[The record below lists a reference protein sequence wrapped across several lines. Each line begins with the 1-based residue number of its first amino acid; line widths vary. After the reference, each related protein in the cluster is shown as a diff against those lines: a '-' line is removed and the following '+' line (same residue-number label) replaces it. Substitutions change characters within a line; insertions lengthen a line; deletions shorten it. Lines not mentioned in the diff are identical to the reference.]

1 MEEKK
6 VQSIA
11 ELNDEYL
18 EQISGGADNSGVQT
32 QGTVCPKC
40 GKSSGIALMA
50 VFKCPYCG
58 YQDDDVYVM

>member
-32 QGTVCPKC
+32 QGTVCPK
-40 GKSSGIALMA
+40 
-50 VFKCPYCG
+50 
-58 YQDDDVYVM
+58 

>member
-1 MEEKK
+1 MEEKR

-58 YQDDDVYVM
+58 YSRDDAFVM